1 MRASE
6 FWGLLVSHS
15 SADKHLVL
23 IGGGHAHVGLLKSFR
38 ENGLPLGFQVT
49 LIGDQAQ
56 TPYSGMLPAALS
68 GYYQIQ
74 DLMFDLPHLCDR
86 AKIKFIEGR
95 VTSVDAGRGQLQYQ
109 KVRRSQ
115 SRAPSSIDASSKGS
129 SSDAGSEGSLRFDLA
144 SLDVGG
150 KPQGLD
156 SDLSLPVM
164 AVKPISELL
173 PKWQALLE
181 MLKKWDRPEHP
192 RIAIIGGGVSGVEVA
207 MALASR
213 TREFRARPQISL
225 WQKAQLLEG
234 HSVWVRSLVLQQ
246 LHRWQVKLRLGVDVL
261 RIREQGIEFCSV
273 DNSREVSG
281 GRGRG
286 GLGRELMD
294 SVILATPVAAADF
307 IRSSGLPVDDKGFV
321 KVDKHLQVIDKPNLF
336 AAGDCLSFPI
346 PLPKAGVY
354 PVRQF
359 PVLDFNLRAMA
370 KVLSSHFETRLDR
383 GLPRGPEA
391 SGELERS
398 RVGQGGA
405 DVFFRAYK
413 PQGRALALITAGQGY
428 AVGSYGPL
436 GFGGPWVWRWKDRID
451 RRFMR
456 QMRG

>member
-38 ENGLPLGFQVT
+38 ENGLPQGFQVT
-49 LIGDQAQ
+49 LVGDQAQ

-95 VTSVDAGRGQLQYQ
+95 VSSVDAGRGQLQFQ
-109 KVRRSQ
+109 KIRRD
-115 SRAPSSIDASSKGS
+115 PSGEISFRGTSSGDASSRDVGL
-129 SSDAGSEGSLRFDLA
+129 EGSLRFDLA

-156 SDLSLPVM
+156 SDSSLPVM
-164 AVKPISELL
+164 SVKPISELL

-225 WQKAQLLEG
+225 WQKSRLLEG
-234 HSVWVRSLVLQQ
+234 HSSWVRRLVLQQ
-246 LHRWQVKLRLGVDVL
+246 LNRWQVKLRLGVDIL
-261 RIREQGIEFCSV
+261 RIRDQGIEFCSV
-273 DNSREVSG
+273 DSSREVSG

-286 GLGRELMD
+286 GLGHEPMD
-294 SVILATPVAAADF
+294 SVILATSVEAADF
-307 IRSSGLPVDDKGFV
+307 MKSSGLPVDDKGFV
-321 KVDKHLQVIDKPNLF
+321 KVDEHLQVIDKSNLF

-346 PLPKAGVY
+346 SLPKAGVY

-359 PVLDFNLRAMA
+359 PILEFNLRAMA
-370 KVLSSHFETRLDR
+370 KVLASQNETGVDRERPREREVSS
-383 GLPRGPEA
+383 G
-391 SGELERS
+391 
-398 RVGQGGA
+398 GQDGA
-405 DVFFRAYK
+405 GVALRAYR

-456 QMRG
+456 QMRE